1 MTQYITRN
9 DLRKYLKAM
18 AVLDVVMTPKKQ
30 AWLRRVNVSS
40 IGKAHT
46 FVIDNGSGDELVVIF
61 TENGALIKG
70 FDHESEYNQFAA
82 DEWDD
87 AFFEHTFS
95 GLPEEF
101 AGLLDEDGRDNTT
114 FCMWCMDDSDMW
126 IRNEQ
131 EKKDDDDDEDDEDE
145 DDDDDEDDDED
156 DDGGKSYLLLYVR
169 ETPEDWCDWARDYYE
184 TEIASDVVK
193 KVYNGDPLTEE
204 DVVKL
209 NPERNAKE
217 VFSELE
223 ELPL

>member
-1 MTQYITRN
+1 MTQYITRT
-9 DLRKYLKAM
+9 DLKKYLNAM

-40 IGKAHT
+40 IGKAPA
-46 FVIDNGSGDELVVIF
+46 FVLDNGSGDDLVVIF

-87 AFFEHTFS
+87 AFFEYTFS

-101 AGLLDEDGRDNTT
+101 ADLLDEDSRDNTT

-126 IRNEQ
+126 VQNEQ
-131 EKKDDDDDEDDEDE
+131 EINDENE
-145 DDDDDEDDDED
+145 DDDA
-156 DDGGKSYLLLYVR
+156 GKDFLLGFIR
-169 ETPEDWCDWARDYYE
+169 KTPEEWCDWAKDYYE

-193 KVYNGDPLTEE
+193 KVYNGEPLTEE

-209 NPERNAKE
+209 NPERNAKD
-217 VFSELE
+217 VFAELE
-223 ELPL
+223 EFPV

>member
-1 MTQYITRN
+1 MTQYITRT
-9 DLRKYLKAM
+9 DLKKYLNAM
-18 AVLDVVMTPKKQ
+18 AVLDVVMQAKEQ

-40 IGKAHT
+40 IGKAHA
-46 FVIDNGSGDELVVIF
+46 FVIDNGSGDDLVVIF

-82 DEWDD
+82 DEWDN
-87 AFFEHTFS
+87 AFFEYTFS

-101 AGLLDEDGRDNTT
+101 AELLDEDSRDNTT

-126 IRNEQ
+126 VYNEQ
-131 EKKDDDDDEDDEDE
+131 EINDEE
-145 DDDDDEDDDED
+145 ED
-156 DDGGKSYLLLYVR
+156 DDGGKEFLLLYIR
-169 ETPEDWCDWARDYYE
+169 KTPEEWCDWAKDYYE

-193 KVYNGDPLTEE
+193 KVYNGEPLTAE

-217 VFSELE
+217 VFAELE
-223 ELPL
+223 ELPF

>member
-1 MTQYITRN
+1 MTQYITRT
-9 DLRKYLKAM
+9 DLKKYLNAM
-18 AVLDVVMTPKKQ
+18 AVLDVVMQAKEQ

-40 IGKAHT
+40 IGKAPA
-46 FVIDNGSGDELVVIF
+46 FVLDNGSGDELVVIF

-87 AFFEHTFS
+87 AFFEYTFS

-101 AGLLDEDGRDNTT
+101 ADLLDEDSRDNTT

-126 IRNEQ
+126 VQNEQ
-131 EKKDDDDDEDDEDE
+131 EINDEDE
-145 DDDDDEDDDED
+145 DDDA
-156 DDGGKSYLLLYVR
+156 GKDFLLGFIR
-169 ETPEDWCDWARDYYE
+169 RTPEEWCDWAKDYYE

-193 KVYNGDPLTEE
+193 KVYNGEPLTEE

-209 NPERNAKE
+209 NPKRNAKD
-217 VFSELE
+217 VFAEIE
-223 ELPL
+223 EFPV

>member
-40 IGKAHT
+40 IGKAHA

-145 DDDDDEDDDED
+145 DDDD
-156 DDGGKSYLLLYVR
+156 GGKSYLLLYVR
-169 ETPEDWCDWARDYYE
+169 KTPEDWCNWAKDYYE

>member
-1 MTQYITRN
+1 MTQYITRT
-9 DLRKYLKAM
+9 DLKKYLNAM

-40 IGKAHT
+40 IGKAPA
-46 FVIDNGSGDELVVIF
+46 FVLDNGSGDDLVVIF

-87 AFFEHTFS
+87 AFFEYTFS

-101 AGLLDEDGRDNTT
+101 ADLLDEDSRDNTT
-114 FCMWCMDDSDMW
+114 FCMWCLDDTDMW
-126 IRNEQ
+126 VQNEQ
-131 EKKDDDDDEDDEDE
+131 EKNNDDEDE
-145 DDDDDEDDDED
+145 DDE
-156 DDGGKSYLLLYVR
+156 DDGGKDFLLGFIR
-169 ETPEDWCDWARDYYE
+169 KTPEEWCDWAKDYYE

-193 KVYNGDPLTEE
+193 KVYNGEPLTEE

-209 NPERNAKE
+209 NPERNAKD
-217 VFSELE
+217 VFAELE
-223 ELPL
+223 EFPV